1 MTDEEYIF
9 RCDST
14 EKKRTARGA
23 HNKRTHNGKGGR
35 VKFPS
40 DYMTKKEREKMNG
53 EARSFQLNKPMTW
66 NEYTQLPFDLKGEYL
81 KNITGTF
88 NPTTKALGAMLGVS
102 DETARQ
108 ELLKHD
114 ITRQRGGQPGRI
126 RDAAFIKWLNGENG
140 TPEVAIAEEP
150 ETPAAPNKREKIT
163 EHSPATGEL
172 TFTKT
177 TAQDAFNAVY
187 PLLNLTA
194 IKTITISWEVE
205 SEQATV

>member
-9 RCDST
+9 RCDSA
-14 EKKRTARGA
+14 EKKRTARGV

-40 DYMTKKEREKMNG
+40 DYMTKKEREKMSG
-53 EARSFQLNKPMTW
+53 ETRSFQLNKPMTW
-66 NEYTQLPFDLKGEYL
+66 NEYTRLPRDIKGEYL
-81 KNITGTF
+81 KNITGKF
-88 NPTTKALGAMLGVS
+88 NPTTKALGAMFGVS
-102 DETARQ
+102 DKTARQ
-108 ELLKHD
+108 ELLKHE

-126 RDAAFIKWLNGENG
+126 RDAAFIKWLNGESG

-150 ETPAAPNKREKIT
+150 ETPANPLKREKIT
-163 EHSPATGEL
+163 EHSPTVGEL

-177 TAQDAFNAVY
+177 TAQDAFNSVY